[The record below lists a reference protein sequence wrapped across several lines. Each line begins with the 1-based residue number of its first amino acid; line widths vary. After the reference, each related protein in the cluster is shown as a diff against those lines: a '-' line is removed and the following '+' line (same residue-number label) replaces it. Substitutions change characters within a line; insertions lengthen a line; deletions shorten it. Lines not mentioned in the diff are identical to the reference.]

1 MPGTHIVMEDD
12 VALRPF
18 AVLLDPECPPERRAA
33 FADYVGHD
41 LPHFEVWRESLRA
54 EVPGLHPCRV
64 TLVSDE
70 AELRAALSDA
80 DAVIVEALPL
90 GEAELDAG
98 PRLRLVQKFG
108 AVVSNIDLDACA
120 KRGVPVAIQRRRTN
134 IAVAEHG
141 FMLLLAI
148 AKRLPLIGGLV
159 TPERFAAIGRPL
171 TPFDR
176 RHTPNA
182 NWGRIS
188 GLQRLNGARLGLIGF
203 GEIAR
208 ETALIAR
215 GFGMDVV
222 YHQRT
227 RQDSATE
234 ADFGVRYGSF
244 EEVMACE
251 AVSVQLPFNAA
262 TRGFVDARA
271 LALMPEG
278 AILINTARAEIV
290 DRTALVAA
298 LNSGRLAGAGF
309 DVLYDE
315 PGKEGD
321 PLLDHPDFLST
332 PHLAGGSR
340 LNGLADMREMITGMH
355 ARLAG

>member
-1 MPGTHIVMEDD
+1 MEDD

-18 AVLLDPECPPERRAA
+18 AVLLDPDCPAERRAA
-33 FADYVGHD
+33 FADYVRHD
-41 LPHFEVWRESLRA
+41 LPDFEGWRDALRA
-54 EVPGLHPCRV
+54 EAPGLHPCRV

-70 AELRAALSDA
+70 AELRAALADA
-80 DAVIVEALPL
+80 DAAIVEALPF
-90 GEAELDAG
+90 GEAELAAA

-108 AVVSNIDLDACA
+108 AVVSNIDLDACGR
-120 KRGVPVAIQRRRTN
+120 RGVPIAIQRRRTN

-141 FMLLLAI
+141 FMLLLAL

-159 TPERFAAIGRPL
+159 TPEGFAKAGRPL
-171 TPFDR
+171 APFDR

-188 GLQRLNGARLGLIGF
+188 GLRRLHGSKLGLIGF

-215 GFGMDVV
+215 GFGMETI
-222 YHQRT
+222 YHQRN
-227 RQDSATE
+227 RQDAATE
-234 ADFGVRYGSF
+234 AAFGARYGSF

-251 AVSVQLPFNAA
+251 AVSVQLPYNAA

-271 LALMPEG
+271 FAAMPEG

-290 DRTALVAA
+290 DRDALLAA
-298 LNSGRLAGAGF
+298 LESGRLAGAGF

-315 PGKEGD
+315 PAKEGD
-321 PLLDHPDFLST
+321 PLLAHPAFLAT

-340 LNGLADMREMITGMH
+340 LNGLTDMREMILGMH

>member
-1 MPGTHIVMEDD
+1 MEDD

-18 AVLLDPECPPERRAA
+18 SVLLDPECPPERRAA
-33 FADYVGHD
+33 FADYMRHD
-41 LPHFEVWRESLRA
+41 LPDFEIWREALRA

-70 AELRAALSDA
+70 AGLRAALSDA
-80 DAVIVEALPL
+80 DAAIVEALPF
-90 GEAELDAG
+90 GEVELAAG

-120 KRGVPVAIQRRRTN
+120 KRDVHVAIQRRRTN

-141 FMLLLAI
+141 FMLLLAL

-188 GLQRLNGARLGLIGF
+188 GLRRLNGARLGLIGF
-203 GEIAR
+203 GEIGR

-215 GFGMDVV
+215 GFEMDVV
-222 YHQRT
+222 YHQRN
-227 RQDSATE
+227 RQDAATE
-234 ADFGVRYGSF
+234 AAFGVRYGSF

-251 AVSVQLPFNAA
+251 AVSVQLPFNSA

-271 LALMPEG
+271 LAHMPEG

-290 DRTALVAA
+290 DRDALLSA
-298 LNSGRLAGAGF
+298 LASGRLAGAGF

-315 PGKEGD
+315 PAKED
-321 PLLDHPDFLST
+321 ETLLSRPNFLAT

-340 LNGLADMREMITGMH
+340 LNGLADMREMIAGMH
-355 ARLAG
+355 AQLGQ

>member
-1 MPGTHIVMEDD
+1 MEDD

-18 AVLLDPECPPERRAA
+18 AVLLDPDCPAERRAA
-33 FADYVGHD
+33 FADYVRHD
-41 LPHFEVWRESLRA
+41 LPDFEGWREALRA

-64 TLVSDE
+64 TLVPDE
-70 AELRAALSDA
+70 AELRAALPDA
-80 DAVIVEALPL
+80 DAAIVEALPF
-90 GEAELDAG
+90 GEAELAAA
-98 PRLRLVQKFG
+98 PKLKLVQKFG

-120 KRGVPVAIQRRRTN
+120 RRGVPVAIQRRRTN

-141 FMLLLAI
+141 FMLLLAV

-171 TPFDR
+171 APFDR

-182 NWGRIS
+182 NWGRIA
-188 GLQRLNGARLGLIGF
+188 GLRRLHGAKLGLLGF
-203 GEIAR
+203 GEIGR

-215 GFGMDVV
+215 GFGLDVV
-222 YHQRT
+222 YHQRN

-234 ADFGVRYGSF
+234 AEFGVRYGSF
-244 EEVMACE
+244 EEVMGCD
-251 AVSVQLPFNAA
+251 VLSVQLPFNEK
-262 TRGFVDARA
+262 TRGMVDAAA

-278 AILINTARAEIV
+278 AILINTARAEII
-290 DRTALVAA
+290 DRHALLAA
-298 LNSGRLAGAGF
+298 LESGRLAGAGV
-309 DVLYDE
+309 DVLHEE
-315 PGKEGD
+315 PATEGD
-321 PLLDHPDFLST
+321 PLLAHPNFLAT

-340 LNGLADMREMITGMH
+340 MNGLTDMREMILGMH